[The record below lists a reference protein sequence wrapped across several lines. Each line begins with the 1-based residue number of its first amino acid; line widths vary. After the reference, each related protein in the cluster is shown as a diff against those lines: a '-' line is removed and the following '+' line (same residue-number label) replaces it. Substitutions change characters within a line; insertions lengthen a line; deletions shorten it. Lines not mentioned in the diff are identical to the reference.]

1 MRGGNRQAGGQF
13 LACFQQIIDAAMEQF
28 GTERLG
34 QVGVCTCGIAFLLV
48 VQGVFG
54 CQQYDGNMAG
64 PDVILD

>member
-1 MRGGNRQAGGQF
+1 MRGGNRQAGGQL

-34 QVGVCTCGIAFLLV
+34 QVGVCACGIAFLLV

-54 CQQYDGNMAG
+54 CQQYNRNMAG